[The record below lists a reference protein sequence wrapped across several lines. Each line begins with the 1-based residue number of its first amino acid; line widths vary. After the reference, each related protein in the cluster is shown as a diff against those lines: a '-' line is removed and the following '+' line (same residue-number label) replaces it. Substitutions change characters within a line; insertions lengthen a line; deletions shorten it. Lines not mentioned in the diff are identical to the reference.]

1 MINLTRELTKHILIE
16 VLFQILMNGGSHG
29 KLHDISIAER
39 VQKDDDWPFLF
50 LFNWLVAAFFPLLSE
65 YLHLAKAALCS
76 PLQLNKNSWIWPK
89 LYFSSHLINF
99 ERERHQ
105 ADLSRKKEKPKKVH
119 FREEPKVHFEIQINF
134 FICHKFKG
142 KFGTTCTKLQKQ
154 LWRIFWICENC

>member
-1 MINLTRELTKHILIE
+1 MTYFI
-16 VLFQILMNGGSHG
+16 
-29 KLHDISIAER
+29 
-39 VQKDDDWPFLF
+39 F

-119 FREEPKVHFEIQINF
+119 FREEPKVHFEIQIIF
-134 FICHKFKG
+134 FICHKFKAAVQSS
-142 KFGTTCTKLQKQ
+142 FGGCFELV
-154 LWRIFWICENC
+154 RIVKKIEWLSTIHLMQFSIVCIYGNSHGTFL